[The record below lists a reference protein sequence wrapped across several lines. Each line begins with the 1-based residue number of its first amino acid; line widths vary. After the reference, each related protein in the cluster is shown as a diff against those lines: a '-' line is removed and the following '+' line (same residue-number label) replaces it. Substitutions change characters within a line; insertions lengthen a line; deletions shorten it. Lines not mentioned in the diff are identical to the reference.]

1 MTDRLA
7 ASKPSSGPNT
17 GWLDEELRKEKALV
31 QELRDTVARQQ
42 VAFVDQNQRVMA
54 LESALAK
61 LEGQLARIPDVEQAL
76 EHTRDELVLRMAE
89 LRQERQKS
97 ETEFLRNRQ
106 TEREQDSRAI
116 QEIMLALGRI
126 GPLEQGLAVREA
138 EDVRLNESLLRLEQA
153 LEDVRRHIPRNEEA
167 RRQLADAIEKNV
179 VAIQQTA
186 LGLEEEKSKHRP
198 TIDRIT
204 SLETTANRLEQ
215 QVAALQDMRKELTAQ
230 YDEFLEI
237 QRRSEQTR
245 AQTMTEWGR
254 KLDGYAHQLEV
265 WSDQIRFYGDQH
277 EKNRRVLRE
286 VQEVAQEVSQQQ
298 DRLRQLQRIAE
309 EQLRRELVELRSEL
323 DRRWAREEQRR
334 EAAAEAQ
341 MGLDDAQDQ
350 RLTAT
355 ESQLEKQRAALDE
368 LSLRLGAVRSEQM
381 RATEQLASS
390 HRNAW
395 SSLADALQDV
405 AAAIVGDGKGQ
416 RGGQGAPARPPASQS
431 QAAEQGPGPEDRQGG
446 D

>member
-7 ASKPSSGPNT
+7 ASKPPSGPNAS
-17 GWLDEELRKEKALV
+17 WLDEELRKEKALV

-89 LRQERQKS
+89 LRQERQKG

-106 TEREQDSRAI
+106 KEREQDSRAI

-138 EDVRLNESLLRLEQA
+138 EDLRLNESLLRLDQA
-153 LEDVRRHIPRNEEA
+153 LDEMRRHILRGEEA
-167 RRQLADAIEKNV
+167 RRQLADAIEKNA
-179 VAIQQTA
+179 VAIQQAA
-186 LGLEEEKSKHRP
+186 LGLEE
-198 TIDRIT
+198 DRKRQRATAERIP
-204 SLETTANRLEQ
+204 SIETTVNRLEQ
-215 QVAALQDMRKELTAQ
+215 QVGALQDMRKELTAQ

-237 QRRSEQTR
+237 LRRSEQTR

-277 EKNRRVLRE
+277 EKNRAVLRA
-286 VQEVAQEVSQQQ
+286 VQEVSQEVSQQQ

-309 EQLRRELVELRSEL
+309 EQLRRELLELRSEL

-334 EAAAEAQ
+334 GAAAEAQ
-341 MGLDDAQDQ
+341 SGLEDVQDK
-350 RLTAT
+350 RLA
-355 ESQLEKQRAALDE
+355 EAEGELEKQTAALDE
-368 LSLRLGAVRSEQM
+368 LSRRLAAVRGEQM
-381 RATEQLASS
+381 RATEQLSSS
-390 HRNAW
+390 HRHAW
-395 SSLADALQDV
+395 SALADALQEV
-405 AAAIVGDGKGQ
+405 ATTLVGDGQ
-416 RGGQGAPARPPASQS
+416 DRRGGQDKAAGRRARQS
-431 QAAEQGPGPEDRQGG
+431 QTADQASKAEEEAD
-446 D
+446 

>member
-7 ASKPSSGPNT
+7 ASKPPSGPNT
-17 GWLDEELRKEKALV
+17 SWLDEELRKEKALV

-61 LEGQLARIPDVEQAL
+61 LEGQLARIPGVEQAL

-89 LRQERQKS
+89 LREERQKG

-106 TEREQDSRAI
+106 AEREQDSRAI

-138 EDVRLNESLLRLEQA
+138 EDLRLNESLLRLEQA
-153 LEDVRRHIPRNEEA
+153 LDEVRRHLLRGEESG
-167 RRQLADAIEKNV
+167 RQLADAIEKNG

-186 LGLEEEKSKHRP
+186 LGLEEERKRQRALAERMP
-198 TIDRIT
+198 AI
-204 SLETTANRLEQ
+204 ETTMNRLEQ
-215 QVAALQDMRKELTAQ
+215 QVSALQDMRKELTAQ

-237 QRRSEQTR
+237 QRRSEQAR

-277 EKNRRVLRE
+277 EKNRAVLRE
-286 VQEVAQEVSQQQ
+286 VQEVSQEVSQQQ

-309 EQLRRELVELRSEL
+309 EQLRRELLELRSEL

-341 MGLDDAQDQ
+341 AGLDDAQDK
-350 RLTAT
+350 RLAEA
-355 ESQLEKQRAALDE
+355 ESQLENQRAVLDE
-368 LSLRLGAVRSEQM
+368 LAVRLAAVRSEQM
-381 RATEQLASS
+381 SATEQLSSS
-390 HRNAW
+390 HRHAW
-395 SSLADALQDV
+395 SALADALQDV
-405 AAAIVGDGKGQ
+405 AATLVGDGQDRRAGQ
-416 RGGQGAPARPPASQS
+416 NKAVGRRTGPSQTADRAP
-431 QAAEQGPGPEDRQGG
+431 EPEEEAN
-446 D
+446 